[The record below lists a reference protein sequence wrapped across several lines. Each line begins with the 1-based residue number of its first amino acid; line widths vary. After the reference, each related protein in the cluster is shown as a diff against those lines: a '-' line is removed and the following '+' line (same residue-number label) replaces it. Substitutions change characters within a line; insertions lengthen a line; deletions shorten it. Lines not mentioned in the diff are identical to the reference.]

1 MKNLIK
7 KYWTH
12 ILNISFLAYLIY
24 IFGLFTNGIKNNYS
38 AEAPS
43 YLGILVLIEMIM
55 VIGIWVEII
64 YHIVKAAKNDE
75 LKNKGLNIMGI
86 YLLNIF
92 YIPCFSL
99 NHISKDSNAKIKN
112 IAYVLLSVGMF
123 VLFVVYVIKF
133 EITAINL

>member
-1 MKNLIK
+1 MKNFIK

-24 IFGLFTNGIKNNYS
+24 VFWLFTNVVENNHS
-38 AEAPS
+38 DVMPS
-43 YLGILVLIEMIM
+43 YFGILVLIEGIL

-64 YHIVKAAKNDE
+64 YYIIKAAKNDE

-86 YLLNIF
+86 YLLNVF

-99 NHISKDSNAKIKN
+99 THISKDSNARVKN
-112 IAYVLLSVGMF
+112 IVYVLLSVGMF
-123 VLFVVYVIKF
+123 LMFIVYMIKF
-133 EITAINL
+133 EMAVFSL